1 MKKSPEQLR
10 ILHLSTAKTWR
21 GGEQQIAYLAEEL
34 RSQGIRQW
42 IFCAKG
48 SKMEA
53 FCRER
58 GFEIFPFSKGFSLNP
73 IVAWRIRQLCRR
85 LGITHLHAHDS
96 HAHTF
101 AVLASLFFKNNTP
114 LIVHRRVDFPIGG
127 SFFSKWKYNHPL
139 VRRIVCVS
147 HFIKKLIEPAI
158 RDTSRLAVVHSGI
171 DLRKFEEKLLLT
183 GKLRSEFNVPAGE
196 WLIANVAA
204 IAPHK
209 DYFTFVKTAEILLLQ
224 HFPARFFIIGG
235 DGGEEAAIREW
246 MEQKRLS
253 EKIILTGFRP
263 DVPEILP
270 EIDLL
275 LFTSK
280 TEGLGTSLLDAMACG
295 VPVVATH
302 AGGIPEIVE
311 DEVSGLLAPVSDAES
326 LARQVRRLLEEP
338 GLKQRLTQAAHR
350 NVQAFSKEKMAAAI
364 LDLYLE
370 TS

>member
-1 MKKSPEQLR
+1 
-10 ILHLSTAKTWR
+10 
-21 GGEQQIAYLAEEL
+21 
-34 RSQGIRQW
+34 
-42 IFCAKG
+42 
-48 SKMEA
+48 
-53 FCRER
+53 
-58 GFEIFPFSKGFSLNP
+58 
-73 IVAWRIRQLCRR
+73 
-85 LGITHLHAHDS
+85 
-96 HAHTF
+96 
-101 AVLASLFFKNNTP
+101 
-114 LIVHRRVDFPIGG
+114 
-127 SFFSKWKYNHPL
+127 
-139 VRRIVCVS
+139 
-147 HFIKKLIEPAI
+147 
-158 RDTSRLAVVHSGI
+158 
-171 DLRKFEEKLLLT
+171 
-183 GKLRSEFNVPAGE
+183 
-196 WLIANVAA
+196 
-204 IAPHK
+204 
-209 DYFTFVKTAEILLLQ
+209 
-224 HFPARFFIIGG
+224 
-235 DGGEEAAIREW
+235 

-253 EKIILTGFRP
+253 EKIILAGFRP